1 MPFQSQAQWRF
12 AFARHPEWARRWAHE
27 TRGGY
32 HALPARVGGFGAVA
46 PADVVACQVLC
57 HERKSGD
64 YKKCQGYAA
73 GDPARQ
79 TCFSLADDE
88 LQKCLAACGGGGG
101 GVVVLGAAALALY
114 LLLR

>member
-1 MPFQSQAQWRF
+1 
-12 AFARHPEWARRWAHE
+12 
-27 TRGGY
+27 
-32 HALPARVGGFGAVA
+32 
-46 PADVVACQVLC
+46 VLC
-57 HERKSGD
+57 HERKSAD

-79 TCFSLADDE
+79 TCFSLADGE
-88 LQKCLAACGGGGG
+88 LQKCLSACGGGS